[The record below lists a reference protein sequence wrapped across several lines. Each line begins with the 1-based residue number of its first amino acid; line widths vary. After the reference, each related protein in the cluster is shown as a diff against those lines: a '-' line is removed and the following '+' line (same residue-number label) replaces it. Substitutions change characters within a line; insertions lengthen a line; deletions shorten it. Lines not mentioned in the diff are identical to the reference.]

1 MFRQANNLLLR
12 KERRRDGSDPSRYFH
27 PKLDLM
33 GDMHELPGL
42 LAVVGFRFD
51 DTIETQNN
59 ATMDEGKRSWF
70 PRDKRLLSNRM
81 IDVLCEYLLL
91 DYYLFDFRPLERC
104 RGRIELDVASI
115 EGAARPVGAG

>member
-1 MFRQANNLLLR
+1 
-12 KERRRDGSDPSRYFH
+12 
-27 PKLDLM
+27 M
-33 GDMHELPGL
+33 GDMRELPGL

-51 DTIETQNN
+51 NTIETQNN

-91 DYYLFDFRPLERC
+91 DYDLFVHALGLIRA
-104 RGRIELDVASI
+104 RGRTCPRATGASDDI
-115 EGAARPVGAG
+115 HTCARSTSHYLIIINPN